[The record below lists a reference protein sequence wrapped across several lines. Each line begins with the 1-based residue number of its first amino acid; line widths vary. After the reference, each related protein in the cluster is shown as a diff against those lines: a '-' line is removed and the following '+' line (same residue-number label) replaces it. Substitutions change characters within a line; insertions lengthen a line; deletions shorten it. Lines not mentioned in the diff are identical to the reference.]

1 MKLLKNIMA
10 LTVAVLPVAASAD
23 VNIDFETVNYESVG
37 VYDWWEAS
45 PFRSQNGQP
54 AQLNGNCK
62 VVNNPFAS
70 EEEAVNASEKV
81 LGFQRSIYGS
91 NMFGA
96 RINLKPEQRFVLT
109 PQVQYVHVLMRKPV
123 NGRSMMI
130 CLGRHNEKTAGYET
144 TWKDQSPEVVQTTA
158 TSNNKAPADTWTDV
172 VFPIKGA
179 GNIDIYS
186 LVVVP
191 DCEAP
196 HQYDKD
202 FVVYIDNIK
211 VNNSS
216 APEVALVGDYPVCFD
231 ADQKYTRSDRKL
243 NSVTI
248 GTKAGNYTK
257 NGNGTFCLTEAFD
270 GFIPVQAGETIT
282 AQCSYTGS
290 WMHSFFYLDTNNNGK
305 FEVDQN
311 EMVGCSN
318 TGQNGHSTKHSFK
331 IPENLVP
338 GIYRLRGK
346 VDWESTDPAGN
357 DGSSGSN
364 YIISNGGGMID
375 VLLNVYDPSVT
386 TVTVN
391 NDQRNGDI
399 LLADGGKIENYSHQR
414 LTELKVKAQPEN
426 GFDYAGMIIRTGYNM
441 AGDSL
446 VHSNPQWTYRR
457 INYTEFAEDDTYVI
471 PATDFS
477 ADVRIEGLMVEKG
490 TRPEPGP
497 GPQPDEEATFPFVS
511 PAPTDG
517 NWAAGSKAY
526 YIQNGAN
533 EQGWLSTSPEYTDL
547 ENNLKL
553 SNNTQPED
561 EAGQWVVCGTDKD
574 GYVFYNVAAGPGMV
588 LGLTGSEAS
597 ARTKMYTLTAVTSD
611 VTTHFDFHENGE
623 GFSFRK
629 HGTDYDCFNSR
640 DQYLALWNNSNAFTK
655 DNGSRFTFF
664 EAEGSLVG
672 VRAIDAQPQVT
683 GVYDLSGRAH
693 NASVLPAGIYL
704 MEGKKRIVK

>member
-10 LTVAVLPVAASAD
+10 FTVAVLPVAASAD
-23 VNIDFETVNYESVG
+23 VNITFETQDYQQVG

-45 PFRSQNGQP
+45 PFRAQDGQP
-54 AQLNGNCK
+54 AQLKGNCK
-62 VVNNPFAS
+62 VVNNPYAS
-70 EEEAVNASEKV
+70 EEDAVNDSEKV

-96 RINLKPEQRFVLT
+96 RIDLKPEQRFVLT

-243 NSVTI
+243 NSITI
-248 GTKAGNYTK
+248 GTKGGNITK
-257 NGNGTFCLTEAFD
+257 QANGTFCLTEAFD
-270 GFIPVQAGETIT
+270 SFISVQAGETIT
-282 AQCSYTGS
+282 AQCNYTGT

-318 TGQNGHSTKHSFK
+318 SGQNGFSTKHSFK
-331 IPENLVP
+331 IPENLKP

-346 VDWESTDPAGN
+346 VDWDSTDPAGN

-399 LLADGGKIENYSHQR
+399 LLADGGKIENYTHQR
-414 LTELKVKAQPEN
+414 LTSLKVKAQPEN

-446 VHSNPQWTYRR
+446 VHSNPQWTYKR
-457 INYTEFAEDDTYVI
+457 INYTEFAEDDTYTI
-471 PATDFS
+471 PAADFS

-490 TRPEPGP
+490 TLPGP
-497 GPQPDEEATFPFVS
+497 GPQPDEKATFPFVS
-511 PAPTDG
+511 PTP
-517 NWAAGSKAY
+517 AGGKWVAGTKAY
-526 YIQNGAN
+526 YIQNGAV
-533 EQGWLSTSPEYTDL
+533 EQAWISIDTDYTDGSG
-547 ENNLKL
+547 NLKL
-553 SNNTQPED
+553 SNGVQPYTPE
-561 EAGQWVVCGTDKD
+561 GMWVVCGNDED
-574 GYVFYNVAAGPGMV
+574 GYQFYNLAAGTAQV
-588 LGLTGSEAS
+588 LGLTGSDKA
-597 ARTKMYTLTAVTSD
+597 ARCKMYPAS
-611 VTTHFDFHENGE
+611 TTDASVSTRFDYHANGS
-623 GFSFRK
+623 GFSFRI
-629 HGTDYDCFNSR
+629 HGTTNNCLNSR
-640 DQYLALWNNSNAFTK
+640 DQFLALWDAAAAFTT
-655 DNGSRFTFF
+655 DDGSRFTFALAE
-664 EAEGSLVG
+664 EAVG
-672 VRAIDAQPQVT
+672 IATPVCGQSVIS
-683 GVYDLSGRAH
+683 YDLQGRKQD
-693 NASVLPAGIYL
+693 ASKLPAGIYL
-704 MEGKKRIVK
+704 IEGKKRIVK

>member
-1 MKLLKNIMA
+1 MKLLKKIMA
-10 LTVAVLPVAASAD
+10 LTVAVLPVAASAE
-23 VNIDFETVNYESVG
+23 VNIDFETADYERIG

-45 PFRSQNGQP
+45 PFRAQNGQ
-54 AQLNGNCK
+54 AALLQGNCK
-62 VVNNPFAS
+62 VVNNPYAT
-70 EEEAVNASEKV
+70 EEDPANASEKV

-96 RINLKPEQRFVLT
+96 RIDLKPEQRFVLT

-123 NGRSMMI
+123 TGRSMII
-130 CLGRHNEKTAGYET
+130 CLGRHNEKTAGYEE
-144 TWKDQSPEVVQTTA
+144 TWKNQSPETVQVTA
-158 TSNNKAPADTWTDV
+158 TGNNKAPADTWTDV

-202 FVVYIDNIK
+202 FVVYLDNVK

-216 APEVALVGDYPVCFD
+216 APEIALVGDYPVCFD
-231 ADQKYTRSDRKL
+231 RDQKYSRNDRKL
-243 NSVTI
+243 NSITI
-248 GTKAGNYTK
+248 GTQAGNFTK
-257 NGNGTFCLTEAFD
+257 QGNGSFCLTEAFD
-270 GFIPVQAGETIT
+270 SFIPVKRGETIT

-290 WMHSFFYLDTNNNGK
+290 WMHSFFYLDSDNNGK
-305 FEVDQN
+305 FEVEKN

-318 TGQNGHSTKHSFK
+318 TGSNGYSTKHSFK

-338 GIYRLRGK
+338 GVYRLRGK

-364 YIISNGGGMID
+364 YIISNGGAMID
-375 VLLNVYDPSVT
+375 VLLNVYDPNET

-446 VHSNPQWTYRR
+446 VHSNPQWTYKRVDW
-457 INYTEFAEDDTYVI
+457 TEFASDDTFTI
-471 PATDFS
+471 PAADFS

-490 TRPEPGP
+490 TRPDPS
-497 GPQPDEEATFPFVS
+497 QKEATFPLVS
-511 PAPTDG
+511 PAPVG
-517 NWAAGSKAY
+517 GKWAAGTKSY
-526 YIQNGAN
+526 YIQNCAA
-533 EQGWLSTSPEYTDL
+533 QKAWVSTATAYCDLSG
-547 ENNLKL
+547 NLKL
-553 SNNTQPED
+553 SNSTQPDD
-561 EAGQWVVCGTDKD
+561 EAGQWVVCGNDED
-574 GYVFYNVAAGPGMV
+574 GYQFYNVAAGTSQV
-588 LGLTGSEAS
+588 LGITGSEAQ
-597 ARTKMYTLTAVTSD
+597 ARCKMYTEASLTSS
-611 VTTHFDFHENGE
+611 VTTRFDFHANGE

-640 DQYLALWNNSNAFTK
+640 DQYLALWSNSSAFST
-655 DNGSRFTFF
+655 DDGSRMLFS
-664 EAEGSLVG
+664 EADPLLGIQSVAAEAAERPVFD
-672 VRAIDAQPQVT
+672 IM
-683 GVYDLSGRAH
+683 GRVH
-693 NASVLPAGIYL
+693 TSDNLPAGIYL
-704 MEGKKRIVK
+704 IEGKKRIVK